1 MVLAEPLDNGKDS
14 HVQKFL
20 NCHGGPGL
28 QHIGLAT
35 SNVAE
40 TVQIMTDFGAQF
52 RNPPPTYYKLV
63 STVVCVREST
73 KPIL

>member
-1 MVLAEPLDNGKDS
+1 MFFFHSRLNFKLVLAEPMDNEKDS

-20 NCHGGPGL
+20 DHHGGPGL

-35 SNVAE
+35 SNVSQ
-40 TVQIMTDFGAQF
+40 TVQIMTDLGAKF

-63 STVVCVREST
+63 S
-73 KPIL
+73 